1 MPFIAEIR
9 AHLEC
14 LFTQTR
20 YRTAGACS
28 RRAPCPEEML
38 FFHHRTS
45 KQTSSTPK
53 SEWSMINGKKG
64 AGESIPYPVIFSR

>member
-28 RRAPCPEEML
+28 RCALRHEEML
-38 FFHHRTS
+38 FFNSR
-45 KQTSSTPK
+45 KGKLTSSTPK

>member
-20 YRTAGACS
+20 NRTAGACS
-28 RRAPCPEEML
+28 RRALCPEVML
-38 FFHHRTS
+38 FFNSRKG
-45 KQTSSTPK
+45 KQPSSTPK

-64 AGESIPYPVIFSR
+64 AGESVSYP